1 MFVLRKSPE
10 GDAERSNFDRS
21 ASPASYESA
30 TLSSLFILVGG
41 DTDDCLIKEIP
52 AEGFGGRRHAAHALC
67 VPSTFTPHLP
77 PFPPSPEVAPVADFG
92 HIHIDFPDGRG
103 LVRVLV
109 TG

>member
-21 ASPASYESA
+21 PSPASYASA

-52 AEGFGGRRHAAHALC
+52 AEGFGGRRHAAHALLRT
-67 VPSTFTPHLP
+67 VHLYTPPSAFSTF
-77 PFPPSPEVAPVADFG
+77 A
-92 HIHIDFPDGRG
+92 
-103 LVRVLV
+103 
-109 TG
+109 